1 MPMIDVKYPK
11 GSLDEATREELGQ
24 RLITTL
30 LAAEKAPD
38 NDVMRSI
45 SWCFFHETDLV
56 VGGGPNKEA
65 PHFHVLFSVPEG
77 ALSERRKA
85 ILVEEGTKVIA
96 EFTGIAEGFENRARI
111 WAHIYE
117 VPEGH
122 WGAAGQVFRFMD
134 IVKAVNPEAA
144 DKMAAAAAN

>member
-24 RLITTL
+24 NLITTL
-30 LAAEKAPD
+30 LKAEKAPD
-38 NDVMRSI
+38 TEIMRSI
-45 SWCFFHETDLV
+45 SWCYFHETDLV
-56 VGGGPNKEA
+56 VGGGANKDL

-85 ILVEEGTKVIA
+85 ILVEEGTKVLA
-96 EFTGIAEGFENRARI
+96 EAAGIPEGWENQARI

-122 WGAAGQVFRFMD
+122 WGAAGQIFRYKD
-134 IVKAVNPEAA
+134 IVAAVAGAREGATA
-144 DKMAAAAAN
+144 